1 MRIRFNGMITNVRK
15 SGGGGCS
22 CHKSVTGRSF
32 VTHKTFILPSNQTRS
47 FHIGE
52 EYEVNDVDGNF
63 LLSYSQ
69 IDKDGLRQD
78 AFTRLD

>member
-1 MRIRFNGMITNVRK
+1 MRIRFNGMITTVRK
-15 SGGGGCS
+15 GGGCA
-22 CHKSVTGRSF
+22 CHGGSTTGRAF
-32 VTHKTFILPSNQTRS
+32 VTHKTFILPSNQTRT
-47 FHIGE
+47 FRIGE
-52 EYEVNDVDGNF
+52 EYDVSDADGNF